1 MENWRR
7 DFSFWMQQR
16 IICLVKID
24 ATCGNPYI
32 CMRTRAFDK
41 SRLIPITKHF
51 IGPVF
56 RFVRST
62 ILLPDPLSP
71 AGNIEWFK
79 RHR

>member
-1 MENWRR
+1 MENWRAI
-7 DFSFWMQQR
+7 FLSGCSNVLFALSKLMQSVR
-16 IICLVKID
+16 KH
-24 ATCGNPYI
+24 I

-56 RFVRST
+56 RFVQST